1 MDDKLLNKPHKDN
14 SRMIPLTLQG
24 ITVAK
29 LKALLPR
36 RTNVAVTEEIV
47 ATINR
52 MEEDTGLPQELLE
65 EDLMSYMHLIGNNRG
80 TGMKDLVNAI
90 KFCNLKRN
98 YTNKEAWA
106 IVFPQKYDRL
116 VEANM
121 AIDNHVSMYNK
132 SKLVI
137 AIDTEMLMP
146 VSLQY
151 SGHFHAAVQELY
163 KIGVLGEGGLDAKGN
178 KMTVTPMVKVQALK
192 ELVTTTKPL
201 EEQKL
206 SITTTPS
213 DEALSMQQTMSDQV
227 AELVAIQKAKMAA
240 GADIIDAQV
249 IGIDFNE
256 LAGSVD
262 E

>member
-1 MDDKLLNKPHKDN
+1 MDAKLLEQPHEN
-14 SRMIPLTLQG
+14 NHRMVPLTTQG
-24 ITVAK
+24 ITIAK
-29 LKALLPR
+29 LKALLPKK
-36 RTNVAVTEEIV
+36 TNVAVTEEILRV
-47 ATINR
+47 IHS

-65 EDLMSYMHLIGNNRG
+65 EDLMSYMHLIGNARG
-80 TGMKDLVNAI
+80 SGLHDLVKAI

-98 YTNKEAWA
+98 YTNREAWA
-106 IVFPQKYDRL
+106 IVFPEKYDRL
-116 VEANM
+116 VAANKTV
-121 AIDNHVSMYNK
+121 DNHVSMYNK

-151 SGHFHAAVQELY
+151 SGHFHSAVQELY

-192 ELVTTTKPL
+192 ELVATTKPL

-213 DEALSMQQTMSDQV
+213 DEALSMQQTMNEQV
-227 AELVAIQKAKMAA
+227 AQLVAIQKAKMSE
-240 GADIIDAQV
+240 GADILDAQ
-249 IGIDFNE
+249 ITGINFNE
-256 LAGSVD
+256 LGGSI